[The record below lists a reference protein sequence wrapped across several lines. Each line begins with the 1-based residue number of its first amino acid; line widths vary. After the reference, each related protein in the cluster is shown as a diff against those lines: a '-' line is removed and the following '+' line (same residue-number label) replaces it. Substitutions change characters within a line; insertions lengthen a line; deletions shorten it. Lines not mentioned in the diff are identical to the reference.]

1 MSVQVYG
8 CNHVAI
14 EVDDVEKAVAFY
26 KDVFNLEQMSG
37 GEGDAFFKLGDHQ
50 FLAIFE
56 VDKVQRANMRHF
68 GIMVR
73 DEIQLE
79 EVRKKLT
86 ENTNSNWSPRSAATF
101 VIHGGI
107 VFRWSIFTMNH
118 LYGCCPIARCRK
130 RVSSSIASN
139 RCSSCS
145 NDTRTPMAAR

>member
-68 GIMVR
+68 GIMIR
-73 DEIQLE
+73 DETSL
-79 EVRKKLT
+79 RKSERNLPR
-86 ENTNSNWSPRSAATF
+86 NTNSNWSRRSAATF
-101 VIHGGI
+101 AIPGEI
-107 VFRWSIFTMNH
+107 AFRSSIFTMNH
-118 LYGCCPIARCRK
+118 LSGCCLTVRCRK
-130 RVSSSIASN
+130 RVLSSNSE
-139 RCSSCS
+139 
-145 NDTRTPMAAR
+145 